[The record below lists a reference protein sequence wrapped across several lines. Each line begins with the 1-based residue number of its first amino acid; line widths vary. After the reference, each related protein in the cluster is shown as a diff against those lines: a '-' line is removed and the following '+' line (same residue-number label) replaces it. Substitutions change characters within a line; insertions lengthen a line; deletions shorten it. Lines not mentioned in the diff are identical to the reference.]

1 VPPASLPEREEHP
14 VCEAPTAKTAISR
27 ERRTKL
33 EEQVQFVAVVRCDA
47 RSVLLQKKR
56 GLIMQA
62 LTVEILVNKG
72 KFQPEVAIAV
82 AEAMDQAIVHADLVT
97 VPILDS
103 RLAVFKS
110 EFAAF
115 KAEIE
120 ARFATLQTRLILWI
134 VGSSVGSTLLP
145 KIMVALGNLISAT
158 RPA

>member
-1 VPPASLPEREEHP
+1 
-14 VCEAPTAKTAISR
+14 
-27 ERRTKL
+27 
-33 EEQVQFVAVVRCDA
+33 
-47 RSVLLQKKR
+47 
-56 GLIMQA
+56 MQA